1 MPLTRLKVKLV
12 VSESVAVRLATKVPT
27 ATSSSTL
34 TVEVEV
40 PPVTVVD
47 PVKLLATSASVSAR
61 L

>member
-1 MPLTRLKVKLV
+1 MNVWV
-12 VSESVAVRLATKVPT
+12 EDSSSVAIKLPTTVPT

-40 PPVTVVD
+40 PPVIVVEL
-47 PVKLLATSASVSAR
+47 VKLLATSASVSAR

>member
-40 PPVTVVD
+40 PPVTVVE